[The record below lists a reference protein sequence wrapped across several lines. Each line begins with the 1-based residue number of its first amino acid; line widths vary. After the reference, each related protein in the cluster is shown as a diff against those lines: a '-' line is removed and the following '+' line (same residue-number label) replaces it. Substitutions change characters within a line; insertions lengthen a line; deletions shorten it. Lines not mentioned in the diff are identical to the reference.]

1 MAYNNGFPVTYPQMF
16 PQYQQPYQMPQYQQ
30 MQQPAQQQ
38 IQQPSSRMA
47 EVFPAASEK
56 TVLEFPVQ
64 AGTTVMFVANDDTF
78 TAIKEASVTGQIT
91 TVFFDL
97 KEASVTG
104 QITTVFFDRR
114 PPSAAEKPVDMA
126 LYVTR
131 DELEKRLAA
140 FGKSSRKETEVVE
153 A

>member
-64 AGTTVMFVANDDTF
+64 AGSTVMFVANDDTF

-91 TVFFDL
+91 TVFFD
-97 KEASVTG
+97 
-104 QITTVFFDRR
+104 RR
-114 PPSAAEKPVDMA
+114 PPSAPEKPVDMA

-131 DELEKRLAA
+131 DELEQRLAA
-140 FGKSSRKETEVVE
+140 FSKKPRKETEVPE

>member
-30 MQQPAQQQ
+30 IQQPAQQQ
-38 IQQPSSRMA
+38 MQQPSSRMA

-56 TVLEFPVQ
+56 AVLEFPVQ
-64 AGTTVMFVANDDTF
+64 AGSTVMFVANDDSF

-91 TVFFDL
+91 TVFY
-97 KEASVTG
+97 
-104 QITTVFFDRR
+104 DRR
-114 PPSAAEKPVDMA
+114 PPSAPEKPVDMA

-131 DELEKRLAA
+131 DELEQRLAA

>member
-1 MAYNNGFPVTYPQMF
+1 MAYNNGFPVTYPQMY

-30 MQQPAQQQ
+30 IQQPPQQQ
-38 IQQPSSRMA
+38 MQQPSSRMT

-56 TVLEFPVQ
+56 AVLEFPVQ
-64 AGTTVMFVANDDTF
+64 AGSTVMFVANDDSF
-78 TAIKEASVTGQIT
+78 TAI
-91 TVFFDL
+91 

-114 PPSAAEKPVDMA
+114 PPSAPEKPVDMA

-131 DELEKRLAA
+131 DELEQRLAA
-140 FGKSSRKETEVVE
+140 FSKKPRKETEVVE

>member
-91 TVFFDL
+91 TVFFD
-97 KEASVTG
+97 
-104 QITTVFFDRR
+104 RR
-114 PPSAAEKPVDMA
+114 PPSSFSRG
-126 LYVTR
+126 TI
-131 DELEKRLAA
+131 A
-140 FGKSSRKETEVVE
+140 FSCS
-153 A
+153 

>member
-30 MQQPAQQQ
+30 IQQPAQQQ

-64 AGTTVMFVANDDTF
+64 AGSTVMFVANDDSF

-91 TVFFDL
+91 TVFY
-97 KEASVTG
+97 
-104 QITTVFFDRR
+104 DRR

-126 LYVTR
+126 LYVTH
-131 DELEKRLAA
+131 DELEQRLAA
-140 FGKSSRKETEVVE
+140 FSKKPRKETEVPE

>member
-1 MAYNNGFPVTYPQMF
+1 MMAYNNGFPVTYPQMF

-30 MQQPAQQQ
+30 IQQPAQQT
-38 IQQPSSRMA
+38 IQQPTSRMA

-64 AGTTVMFVANDDTF
+64 AGSTVMFVANDDSF

-91 TVFFDL
+91 TVFY
-97 KEASVTG
+97 
-104 QITTVFFDRR
+104 DRR
-114 PPSAAEKPVDMA
+114 PPSAPEKPVDMA

-131 DELEKRLAA
+131 DELEQRLAA
-140 FGKSSRKETEVVE
+140 FSKKPRKETEVPEV
-153 A
+153 

>member
-91 TVFFDL
+91 TVFFD
-97 KEASVTG
+97 
-104 QITTVFFDRR
+104 RR
-114 PPSAAEKPVDMA
+114 PPSAPEKPVDMA

-131 DELEKRLAA
+131 DELEQRLAA
-140 FGKSSRKETEVVE
+140 FSKKPRKETEVVE